1 MSETLRTGLDVVQT
15 GNSAARLLYRD
26 APAPKC
32 TENDLK
38 KSHIC
43 PIWGQSDP
51 VWMPNLTPLC
61 QMNFYKILGQRS
73 VVIPQSYVK
82 INRS

>member
-51 VWMPNLTPLC
+51 IWMANLT
-61 QMNFYKILGQRS
+61 S
-73 VVIPQSYVK
+73 VVNIRDGRFPVQDESFVTK
-82 INRS
+82 